1 VLEATGGYQ
10 TALTA
15 ALVAAELSVA
25 VVNPRQVREFG
36 RATGKLAKTDCIDA
50 AMLAHFAEAIRPES
64 RPLADRETRQIQA
77 LLARRSQ
84 LIEMRVAEQNRLG
97 MSGDDLVRETLKQHI
112 AWLSQQLKNLDQQ
125 LDRAIRRTPVWKE
138 KEDLLRSVPGVGRVV
153 AATLQAQLPELG
165 QLGRREIAALVGV
178 APFNRDSG
186 QSHGK
191 RHIWG
196 GRAHVRC
203 VLYMACV
210 AGLRCNPVLQRLY
223 ARLQAAGKPTK
234 VALTACMRKL
244 LTILNAMVSSKKKW
258 API

>member
-1 VLEATGGYQ
+1 MEVFIGIDVAKDMLQVAVRPTGQQGSYANEEEGMAALVAQVRPLGATRIVLEATGGYQ

-191 RHIWG
+191 RH
-196 GRAHVRC
+196 
-203 VLYMACV
+203 
-210 AGLRCNPVLQRLY
+210 
-223 ARLQAAGKPTK
+223 
-234 VALTACMRKL
+234 
-244 LTILNAMVSSKKKW
+244 
-258 API
+258 